1 MAKCDKETMCVV
13 CPYIY
18 CVDGEEMY
26 QRLIEDT
33 KYQVEKWGLKWIRIW
48 FEEDDAIALKAFE
61 RYREWLRGYGYEGG
75 QPSYKKWIVYT
86 VDSHKPVRGCGC
98 HDGTFY
104 FHKIKE

>member
-13 CPYIY
+13 CPYRY

-61 RYREWLRGYGYEGG
+61 RYREWLRGYEYEGG